1 LRQQANLI
9 LNMEDESIEWLYEL
23 LQQVQ
28 LEQFYVRIRDEL
40 QVSRLQHFE
49 YVQGED
55 LEKIGMSKPAAKR
68 LLDIIK
74 RRRLKSKFTKF
85 LPTVGKFGTL
95 KKSQSSNNSDSAG
108 VHGGGGGAVVGADP
122 TALTCLIQD
131 KDIKTRDE
139 NGRLLGKL
147 GDGSFGVVCRGE
159 WSTPSGR
166 ILPVAAK
173 VLKQD
178 TLAQPGAFEDFVK
191 ECTAM
196 HALDHENLIRLY
208 GIVLSQPMM
217 MIVELAPL
225 GSLMDWMHKQCGN
238 ISICRIWDLA
248 IQIARGMAYLEL
260 KRFIHRDLACRN
272 VLMASVDKVKIGDFG
287 LMRALPQEN
296 DCYVMTERKK
306 VPFPWC
312 APESLKARQFSHAS
326 DTWMFGVTL
335 WEMFTFG
342 EEPWIGLNGS
352 QILKKID
359 REGER
364 LHHPP
369 ACPPDIYQLMLQCWA
384 RMPTDRPT
392 FEALKDFLAETSPV
406 IVKARESLQ
415 EEGKLLVEMGDKVY
429 VIEGRSESLLWK
441 GQNQRTFEIGYFP
454 RRIVEDLSGRRVKD
468 ISKPLKNSFI
478 HTGHGSHRGK
488 TWGNPENIDE
498 VYLRNPMS
506 PPELTSMETSPEK
519 NNPRLLSRS
528 SMRSSKGRDH
538 LNQSR
543 QFKYGRLGEESSPI
557 RKEHEES
564 PGKVEDSAGNPGYV
578 QPHRPAPGWGG
589 ARPLSYK
596 SMPDLQ
602 AQSGAAHT
610 REDSLIDLTVSPVE
624 GRLYSNT
631 GLTGAVSTSSL
642 LDQSIGEV
650 ADNSFNTTV
659 PTYQNNDTF
668 QDEFNDTLENRTN
681 NASYMNQLQIEQ
693 EEPGSRYT
701 GRSSNSGHDSSFN
714 SLPPGETYHLP
725 PEEDDPFDTS
735 NVFINNNLNNS
746 RESNQ
751 LNISQGSVQ
760 SVNTQALAP
769 SLTNEQQ
776 VSIIN
781 SLSAMAVSSSAKQM
795 DGASGPPSI
804 ISQLLAS
811 QPSTASSSPQ
821 PRPTP
826 PPSRRETVQANKD
839 RFSEPRYGLASPQ
852 RHRRAMST
860 MSEAESFLPPLG
872 SPFSP
877 PAFNPYDVILGS
889 NEAIAGLDSPAPN
902 SGELGRNKVDLSKDQ
917 VFSWLEDKIDDLKVG
932 SRNRFSQDMGAMQQQ
947 IFQFPAVVQPAVN
960 YQGEEKSGQLKLE
973 EEMAKLEAEN
983 QRRENEKL
991 KLEAECRKREEE
1003 RKIQEEIL
1011 RKQEAARKQ
1020 QEEEQQRIQEQEY
1033 QRQQKLR
1040 QDEQQMQ
1047 MLREQHHKQQI
1058 MMQQE
1063 MIRQQRE
1070 KELERMNLQKIMKHK
1085 QEQQEAAAIAAAKI
1099 QKSAGGPDQA
1109 GAVGG
1114 GQILSNSHSSD
1125 VFHFPQV
1132 STLSTAG
1139 ETLPTYSIDKSFLK
1153 DLEKNLGAN
1162 EAMANMLG
1170 PHPPPTPS
1178 AKVANIPLLQP
1189 PPANSRHSRT
1199 SPTQPT
1205 QPVLAGAR
1213 QRGSPR
1219 QEADQAGA
1227 QPVRPGSSNSGGR
1240 PGSSSSNTRPASRG
1254 SSINARPPSTGP
1266 GRPPSGDMGR
1276 TPDKNRTAHVRPFQH
1291 SEGGR
1296 MGDVKGASGGWRSL
1310 NTASSQQGSGR
1321 VDLLAAQRNQ
1331 LGRYTESDRDREQ
1344 DIYSTSRTSNAME
1357 INKIA
1362 QCSKMVP
1369 GMSGSEIRAVLETV
1383 NWDTSIAVKNLKI
1396 DKLYRIGVA
1405 TKPKCE
1411 KVLQAVSWDL
1421 EQAASKLLD
1430 SL

>member
-1 LRQQANLI
+1 
-9 LNMEDESIEWLYEL
+9 MEDESIEWLYEL

-74 RRRLKSKFTKF
+74 RRRLKNKFTKF

-95 KKSQSSNNSDSAG
+95 KKSSSSHNTDGGVG
-108 VHGGGGGAVVGADP
+108 VHGGGAVVGGADP

-287 LMRALPQEN
+287 LMRALPQED

-392 FEALKDFLAETSPV
+392 FEALKDFLAETSPIV
-406 IVKARESLQ
+406 VKARESLQ
-415 EEGKLLVEMGDKVY
+415 EEGKLLVEVGDKIY
-429 VIEGRSESLLWK
+429 VIEGRSENLLWK

-468 ISKPLKNSFI
+468 ISRPLKNSFI

-506 PPELTSMETSPEK
+506 PPELTGVEGSPEK
-519 NNPRLLSRS
+519 SNTRLLSRS
-528 SMRSSKGRDH
+528 SMRSSKGREV
-538 LNQSR
+538 LTQNKP
-543 QFKYGRLGEESSPI
+543 FKYGRLGDEASPSPVRQEQEES
-557 RKEHEES
+557 KE
-564 PGKVEDSAGNPGYV
+564 AGHV

-602 AQSGAAHT
+602 TGASHAK
-610 REDSLIDLTVSPVE
+610 EDSLIDLTVSPVE

-631 GLTGAVSTSSL
+631 LTGAVSTSSL
-642 LDQSIGEV
+642 LDQSIGEM
-650 ADNSFNTTV
+650 NTTV
-659 PTYQNNDTF
+659 PTYQNNDSF
-668 QDEFNDTLENRTN
+668 QDDFNDTMVNRSN
-681 NASYMNQLQIEQ
+681 NASYINQMEMEN
-693 EEPGSRYT
+693 EEIGSRYT
-701 GRSSNSGHDSSFN
+701 GRSSTPGHDSSFN
-714 SLPPGETYHLP
+714 SLPPGETYHMP
-725 PEEDDPFDTS
+725 PDEEDDPFDTS
-735 NVFINNNLNNS
+735 SVFINNNLSTSRDSNHMNSSHGSEIDNNM
-746 RESNQ
+746 
-751 LNISQGSVQ
+751 
-760 SVNTQALAP
+760 NTRGPSMTPDQQA
-769 SLTNEQQ
+769 N
-776 VSIIN
+776 IIN
-781 SLSAMAVSSSAKQM
+781 SLSTMTIIPSSNPM
-795 DGASGPPSI
+795 DGTSGPPSI

-811 QPSTASSSPQ
+811 QPSTASNSPQ
-821 PRPTP
+821 PQPTP
-826 PPSRRETVQANKD
+826 PPSRRETVQANKE

-860 MSEAESFLPPLG
+860 MSEAETFLPPLG

-902 SGELGRNKVDLSKDQ
+902 SGELARHKLHLSKDQ
-917 VFSWLEDKIDDLKVG
+917 AFSWLEDKMDDLKVG
-932 SRNRFSQDMGAMQQQ
+932 SRNGLSQDIQQV
-947 IFQFPAVVQPAVN
+947 FQFPTVDYSSVENPGKREQQN
-960 YQGEEKSGQLKLE
+960 LE

-983 QRRENEKL
+983 LRRENER
-991 KLEAECRKREEE
+991 ESRRREEE
-1003 RKIQEEIL
+1003 KKEKEEML

-1020 QEEEQQRIQEQEY
+1020 QEQEQQMMKEQEY
-1033 QRQQKLR
+1033 MRQQKLF
-1040 QDEQQMQ
+1040 QEQQQMQ
-1047 MLREQHHKQQI
+1047 MLKEQQQKQQI
-1058 MMQQE
+1058 LLQQQMM
-1063 MIRQQRE
+1063 RQQKE
-1070 KELERMNLQKIMKHK
+1070 KELERKNLQKIMKHR
-1085 QEQQEAAAIAAAKI
+1085 QEQQEAAAFAAS
-1099 QKSAGGPDQA
+1099 KSQGVGGVSSQEGA
-1109 GAVGG
+1109 GAGAG
-1114 GQILSNSHSSD
+1114 AAGQKVLPPSHSSQ

-1189 PPANSRHSRT
+1189 PPANSRNTRT
-1199 SPTQPT
+1199 SPTQP
-1205 QPVLAGAR
+1205 VVGGAR
-1213 QRGSPR
+1213 QRASPR
-1219 QEADQAGA
+1219 QESEQA
-1227 QPVRPGSSNSGGR
+1227 VRPGSSSSGGR

-1254 SSINARPPSTGP
+1254 SSSSARPPSA
-1266 GRPPSGDMGR
+1266 DMGR

-1291 SEGGR
+1291 SEGVR
-1296 MGDVKGASGGWRSL
+1296 MGDVKGASSGWRSL
-1310 NTASSQQGSGR
+1310 NTASGR
-1321 VDLLAAQRNQ
+1321 PDLLAAQRSQ
-1331 LGRYTESDRDREQ
+1331 LGRYTESGQDREQ
-1344 DIYSTSRTSNAME
+1344 DIYSSGRSSNAME

-1369 GMSGSEIRAVLETV
+1369 GMSGSEIRAVLEAV

>member
-1 LRQQANLI
+1 
-9 LNMEDESIEWLYEL
+9 MEEDNIEWLYEL
-23 LQQVQ
+23 LLQVQ

-74 RRRLKSKFTKF
+74 RRRLKNKFTKF
-85 LPTVGKFGTL
+85 LPTVVKFGTL
-95 KKSQSSNNSDSAG
+95 KKSTSNA
-108 VHGGGGGAVVGADP
+108 GGGGGSVVGGGVGDLP

-196 HALDHENLIRLY
+196 HALDHENLISLY

-287 LMRALPQEN
+287 LMRALPQED

-359 REGER
+359 RDGER

-384 RMPTDRPT
+384 KMPTDRPT

-415 EEGKLLVEMGDKVY
+415 EEGKLLVEVGDKVY
-429 VIEGRSESLLWK
+429 VIEGRSENLLWK
-441 GQNQRTFEIGYFP
+441 GQNQRTYEIGYFP
-454 RRIVEDLSGRRVKD
+454 RRIIEDLSGRRVKD
-468 ISKPLKNSFI
+468 ISKPLKNSLI

-488 TWGNPENIDE
+488 SWGKPEYIDE

-506 PPELTSMETSPEK
+506 PPETTGMESSPEK
-519 NNPRLLSRS
+519 NIRLLGRS
-528 SMRSSKGRDH
+528 SMRSNVGVEAVS
-538 LNQSR
+538 QSR
-543 QFKYGRLGEESSPI
+543 QYKYGRLGEESSPAI
-557 RKEHEES
+557 HEREDP
-564 PGKVEDSAGNPGYV
+564 PGQREGPREGGGQV
-578 QPHRPAPGWGG
+578 QPHRRAPGWAGS
-589 ARPLSYK
+589 RPLSYK

-602 AQSGAAHT
+602 TEASQHG
-610 REDSLIDLTVSPVE
+610 REDSLIDLTVE
-624 GRLYSNT
+624 TETRLYSNAGMT
-631 GLTGAVSTSSL
+631 SAVSTSSL
-642 LDQSIGEV
+642 LDQTIGEMGEG
-650 ADNSFNTTV
+650 NSSFNSTV
-659 PTYQNNDTF
+659 PTYQNEDSF
-668 QDEFNDTLENRTN
+668 QDDFNNTMVNRSS
-681 NASYMNQLQIEQ
+681 NASYINQLEL
-693 EEPGSRYT
+693 EDDLTSRHT
-701 GRSSNSGHDSSFN
+701 ARSSTPGHDSSFN

-725 PEEDDPFDTS
+725 PDEDDPFDTS
-735 NVFINNNLNNS
+735 GVIINPKCSTSRGSSSHNTSYANEQLNPSYIETRVNSFSVDQHTTMINNLS
-746 RESNQ
+746 TLVVS
-751 LNISQGSVQ
+751 
-760 SVNTQALAP
+760 P
-769 SLTNEQQ
+769 S
-776 VSIIN
+776 I
-781 SLSAMAVSSSAKQM
+781 KPM
-795 DGASGPPSI
+795 DGTSAPPSI

-811 QPSTASSSPQ
+811 QPSTASNSPQ
-821 PRPTP
+821 PAHTP
-826 PPSRRETVQANKD
+826 PPTRRETTQANKD
-839 RFSEPRYGLASPQ
+839 RFSSEPMYGIPSKHNT
-852 RHRRAMST
+852 RHRRAVST
-860 MSEAESFLPPLG
+860 MSEADSYLPPLA

-877 PAFNPYDVILGS
+877 PAFNPYDIVLGS
-889 NEAIAGLDSPAPN
+889 NEAIAGLESPAQLP
-902 SGELGRNKVDLSKDQ
+902 GEQGREKVDNSRDIA
-917 VFSWLEDKIDDLKVG
+917 FSWLEDTMGNLKVG
-932 SRNRFSQDMGAMQQQ
+932 SKNINQDLGMMQQV
-947 IFQFPAVVQPAVN
+947 FQFPSVN
-960 YQGEEKSGQLKLE
+960 QALTQDNSQEEK
-973 EEMAKLEAEN
+973 
-983 QRRENEKL
+983 RR
-991 KLEAECRKREEE
+991 REEE
-1003 RKIQEEIL
+1003 QERLREERRIEEENRKRNEEIKCQEEMLRQQAVL
-1011 RKQEAARKQ
+1011 RKQQHQK
-1020 QEEEQQRIQEQEY
+1020 IKEQEY
-1033 QRQQKLR
+1033 QRQQQQEQLQEQHR
-1040 QDEQQMQ
+1040 MQLMREQQQQ
-1047 MLREQHHKQQI
+1047 MMLQQKI
-1058 MMQQE
+1058 A
-1063 MIRQQRE
+1063 RQQKE
-1070 KELERMNLQKIMKHK
+1070 KELERTNLLKIMKHR
-1085 QEQQEAAAIAAAKI
+1085 QDQQEI
-1099 QKSAGGPDQA
+1099 SAGDIIVAACSNGGAA
-1109 GAVGG
+1109 GGSGVGVHA
-1114 GQILSNSHSSD
+1114 GQLRQSSQTSE

-1132 STLSTAG
+1132 STLSTVG
-1139 ETLPTYSIDKSFLK
+1139 QSLPTYSIDKNFLK

-1170 PHPPPTPS
+1170 PHPPSTPS
-1178 AKVANIPLLQP
+1178 AKVANIPILQP
-1189 PPANSRHSRT
+1189 PPPSSRTNRT
-1199 SPTQPT
+1199 SPAQQSVPT
-1205 QPVLAGAR
+1205 VSYLPTSQSRQTTPPSVLTG
-1213 QRGSPR
+1213 Q
-1219 QEADQAGA
+1219 Q
-1227 QPVRPGSSNSGGR
+1227 VRPGSSTSTGR
-1240 PGSSSSNTRPASRG
+1240 PGSRG
-1254 SSINARPPSTGP
+1254 SRSARPESISGTRPPSAGA
-1266 GRPPSGDMGR
+1266 GRPSSAGSDR
-1276 TPDKNRTAHVRPFQH
+1276 TPDKNRTAHVRPFQY

-1296 MGDVKGASGGWRSL
+1296 MGDVKGASSGWRSL
-1310 NTASSQQGSGR
+1310 NTAASNQQEES

-1331 LGRYTESDRDREQ
+1331 LGRYIEGTEPAMDKEQ
-1344 DIYSTSRTSNAME
+1344 EIYGTRNIGRTSNAME

-1369 GMSGSEIRAVLETV
+1369 GMSGSEIRSVLEAV

-1421 EQAASKLLD
+1421 EQAASRLLD

>member
-1 LRQQANLI
+1 
-9 LNMEDESIEWLYEL
+9 MEEESIEWLYEL
-23 LQQVQ
+23 LLQVQ

-49 YVQGED
+49 YVQSED

-74 RRRLKSKFTKF
+74 RRRLKNKFTKF
-85 LPTVGKFGTL
+85 LPSVGKFGTL
-95 KKSQSSNNSDSAG
+95 KKSSSSNNSSDGVGGVLAG
-108 VHGGGGGAVVGADP
+108 VGIVAGADP

-159 WSTPSGR
+159 WSTPTGR

-196 HALDHENLIRLY
+196 HALDHENLISLY

-287 LMRALPQEN
+287 LMRALPQEE

-384 RMPTDRPT
+384 KMPTDRPT

-406 IVKARESLQ
+406 IVKSRESLQ
-415 EEGKLLVEMGDKVY
+415 EEGKLLVEMGDKLY

-454 RRIVEDLSGRRVKD
+454 RRIAEDLSGRRVKD

-488 TWGNPENIDE
+488 TWGNPENIDD

-506 PPELTSMETSPEK
+506 PPEMTGMERSPEK
-519 NNPRLLSRS
+519 SNTRLLSRT
-528 SMRSSKGRDH
+528 SMRSSKGREAIA
-538 LNQSR
+538 QSK
-543 QFKYGRLGEESSPI
+543 QFKYGRLGDEASPV
-557 RKEHEES
+557 RQDRDDT
-564 PGKVEDSAGNPGYV
+564 PGQREDSGGAPGHV

-602 AQSGAAHT
+602 TEVTHSTHT

-624 GRLYSNT
+624 GRHYSNT
-631 GLTGAVSTSSL
+631 GMTGAVSTSSL
-642 LDQSIGEV
+642 LDQSIGE
-650 ADNSFNTTV
+650 ADENSFNTTV
-659 PTYQNNDTF
+659 PTYQNNDSF
-668 QDEFNDTLENRTN
+668 QDDFNDTMVNRSS
-681 NASYMNQLQIEQ
+681 NASYMNQMDMERD
-693 EEPGSRYT
+693 EVASRYT
-701 GRSSNSGHDSSFN
+701 GRSSTPGHDSSFN

-725 PEEDDPFDTS
+725 PDDEDDPFDTS
-735 NVFINNNLNNS
+735 NVFISNNLSTS
-746 RESNQ
+746 RDSNQ
-751 LNISQGSVQ
+751 MNTSQCSDMLYSANTDTQVLN
-760 SVNTQALAP
+760 
-769 SLTNEQQ
+769 LTTDQQ
-776 VSIIN
+776 TTIIN
-781 SLSAMAVSSSAKQM
+781 SLSTMTISPKNNQM
-795 DGASGPPSI
+795 DGTSGPPSI

-811 QPSTASSSPQ
+811 QPSTASNSPQ
-821 PRPTP
+821 PQATP

-839 RFSEPRYGLASPQ
+839 RFSEPRYGLPSPQ
-852 RHRRAMST
+852 RHRRAIST
-860 MSEAESFLPPLG
+860 MSEAETFLPPLG

-902 SGELGRNKVDLSKDQ
+902 SGELGRHKVDTSRDQ
-917 VFSWLEDKIDDLKVG
+917 AFSWLEDKMDDLKVG
-932 SRNRFSQDMGAMQQQ
+932 NKNQLTQDMGMMQQQ
-947 IFQFPAVVQPAVN
+947 VFQFPAVSQPGG
-960 YQGEEKSGQLKLE
+960 QESHLEELERRREELKIEEERMRLE
-973 EEMAKLEAEN
+973 EEN
-983 QRRENEKL
+983 RRM
-991 KLEAECRKREEE
+991 EEE
-1003 RKIQEEIL
+1003 RKLQEEMY
-1011 RKQEAARKQ
+1011 RKQEAARTQMMK
-1020 QEEEQQRIQEQEY
+1020 EQEY
-1033 QRQQKLR
+1033 LRQQKML
-1040 QDEQQMQ
+1040 QEQQQMQ
-1047 MLREQHHKQQI
+1047 MLKEQQQKQQI
-1058 MMQQE
+1058 MLQQQ
-1063 MIRQQRE
+1063 MMRQQKE
-1070 KELERMNLQKIMKHK
+1070 KELERKNLQKIMKHR
-1085 QEQQEAAAIAAAKI
+1085 QEQQEAAIMS
-1099 QKSAGGPDQA
+1099 QQPQPAGHTQG
-1109 GAVGG
+1109 GAVA
-1114 GQILSNSHSSD
+1114 SSYSSE

-1139 ETLPTYSIDKSFLK
+1139 ETLPTYSIDKNFLK

-1170 PHPPPTPS
+1170 PHPPATPS

-1189 PPANSRHSRT
+1189 PPSTNRNSRT
-1199 SPTQPT
+1199 SPTQSAQNVT
-1205 QPVLAGAR
+1205 GAR
-1213 QRGSPR
+1213 QRRSPR
-1219 QEADQAGA
+1219 QEQSQEAG
-1227 QPVRPGSSNSGGR
+1227 QPVRPGSSSSSGGR

-1254 SSINARPPSTGP
+1254 SSSAARPPSAGG
-1266 GRPPSGDMGR
+1266 GRPPSAAGSDLGR

-1291 SEGGR
+1291 NEGGR
-1296 MGDVKGASGGWRSL
+1296 MGDVKAASSGWRPL
-1310 NTASSQQGSGR
+1310 TTASSQQGGR
-1321 VDLLAAQRNQ
+1321 VDLLAGQRSQ
-1331 LGRYTESDRDREQ
+1331 LGRYNEGSTEPVQEREQ
-1344 DIYSTSRTSNAME
+1344 DIYGSRSIGRTSNAME

-1369 GMSGSEIRAVLETV
+1369 GMSGSEIRSVLETV